1 MGTCVIMG
9 STIWSYRIDLMNDR
23 MGPTNGFD
31 IATSPSSLKQYTI
44 GDTVG
49 LITNPYADK
58 PAHPFD
64 ASGLY
69 PYGIHRIIWEVKDTC
84 GNVAVLEDLL
94 KLKIVKHQHHTV

>member
-1 MGTCVIMG
+1 MVGQCEPEPTVQKGTVFFGHLSLTTSAMGTCVIMG

-49 LITNPYADK
+49 LITNPYAD
-58 PAHPFD
+58 
-64 ASGLY
+64 
-69 PYGIHRIIWEVKDTC
+69 
-84 GNVAVLEDLL
+84 
-94 KLKIVKHQHHTV
+94 